1 MNKKMILV
9 FQRYEIDLILSA
21 LGSLRREEDGKCKWE
36 RQLLT
41 EEFGYTLN
49 RKIKHIDFVINSIN
63 RQLDIISIMSA
74 INSIDKQLDIISKM
88 EEEKLCL

>member
-21 LGSLRREEDGKCKWE
+21 LNGLRREDKWE
-36 RQLLT
+36 RQPLT
-41 EEFGYTLN
+41 GEFGYTLN

-74 INSIDKQLDIISKM
+74 IDSIDKQLDIISKM
-88 EEEKLCL
+88 EEENLCL